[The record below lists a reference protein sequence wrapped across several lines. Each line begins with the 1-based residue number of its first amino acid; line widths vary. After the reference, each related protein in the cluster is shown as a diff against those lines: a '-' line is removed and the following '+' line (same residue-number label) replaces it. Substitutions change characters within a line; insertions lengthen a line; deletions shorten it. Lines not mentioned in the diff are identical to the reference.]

1 MTDAMHLMIATGG
14 KCSLCGEWAP
24 VLHEL
29 VFAIEKGH
37 VRRMDVCADCLQK
50 RSTEVPA

>member
-1 MTDAMHLMIATGG
+1 MTDAMHIVIATGG
-14 KCSLCGEWAP
+14 PCSLCAARAP

-29 VFAIEKGH
+29 VFTIEKGH

-50 RSTEVPA
+50 RSREVPA